1 MEAGG
6 VWCVFGWKECVR
18 VGWREWRGDGV
29 MIRRFVGVKIGH
41 KGMGC
46 GGAER
51 EVVVVVVRS
60 MV

>member
-1 MEAGG
+1 
-6 VWCVFGWKECVR
+6 
-18 VGWREWRGDGV
+18 